1 MNKKR
6 LYGIRGAVHTLNKAD
21 ALQKAVTDL
30 MTRLFTENSLNE
42 DDIVSVQFTLTQDLD
57 CLNPAQ
63 AVRQAG
69 MCTSAPLFCAQEPH
83 IKGAR
88 TGIIRV
94 LVSAYLENKPVHVY
108 TGDAESLRPDFAR

>member
-21 ALQKAVTDL
+21 ALQKA
-30 MTRLFTENSLNE
+30 
-42 DDIVSVQFTLTQDLD
+42 
-57 CLNPAQ
+57 AQ

-83 IKGAR
+83 IKGGR

-108 TGDAESLRPDFAR
+108 TGGAESLRPDFAR